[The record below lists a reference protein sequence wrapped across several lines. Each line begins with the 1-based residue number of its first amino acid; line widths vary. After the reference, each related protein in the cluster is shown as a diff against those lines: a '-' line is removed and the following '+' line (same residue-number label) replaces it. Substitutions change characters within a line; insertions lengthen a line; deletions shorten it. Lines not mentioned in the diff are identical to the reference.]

1 MEWLGS
7 ALDFLSGLDRE
18 ISGFAGERPVLFF
31 VLYAASIFA
40 ETGLVVTP
48 FLPSETLVFGVGA
61 LASENDHVNVWLG
74 GLLAAG
80 ATLSGD
86 TVNMLLGRTLGRR
99 FLLEREGKLLGK
111 RSVRWAERYFE
122 RNGARTV
129 FLCRFLPLV
138 RTAAPFLAGMGDMRK
153 RTFLAFNASSA
164 AAWTV
169 LYLAAGYFFGQIE
182 VVERNFAIAV
192 AAVALVAFLPV
203 AVQAWHK
210 RRVAR
215 SDEGAG
221 EG

>member
-7 ALDFLSGLDRE
+7 ALDFLSGLDEE
-18 ISGFAGERPVLFF
+18 INAFAGDRPVVFY

-61 LASENDHVNVWLG
+61 VAAENHQVNVWLG
-74 GLLAAG
+74 ALLAAG
-80 ATLSGD
+80 ATVSGD
-86 TVNMLLGRTLGRR
+86 FVNMLLGRTLGRR

-122 RNGARTV
+122 RYGARTV

-138 RTAAPFLAGMGDMRK
+138 RTAAPFLAGMGDMPK

-164 AAWTV
+164 VAWTA
-169 LYLAAGYFFGQIE
+169 LYLASGYFFGQIDA
-182 VVERNFAIAV
+182 VERNFGIAV
-192 AAVALVAFLPV
+192 ATVALVAFLPV
-203 AVQAWHK
+203 VVQAWHK

-215 SDEGAG
+215 G
-221 EG
+221 EGGTGED